1 MLFHVLI
8 IFLFKM
14 SCLEILY
21 QNFYSGVSSLF
32 ILAIK
37 VLGPRSS
44 ILCFLVQNFGI
55 SIEYLLKYLTKSI
68 QVTQSCL
75 TPCDPMD
82 CSPPGSSV
90 HQIPQARTLEW
101 VTISF
106 SRGSS

>member
-37 VLGPRSS
+37 VFQAKVKYSMLSGTK
-44 ILCFLVQNFGI
+44 LWNFNRIFTQI
-55 SIEYLLKYLTKSI
+55 SD
-68 QVTQSCL
+68 QVNTSH
-75 TPCDPMD
+75 
-82 CSPPGSSV
+82 SV
-90 HQIPQARTLEW
+90 MSDSL
-101 VTISF
+101 
-106 SRGSS
+106 